1 MWDEIRDILAD
12 STWFEGL
19 ATALDVLIVY
29 YIIYRILL
37 LIKGTKAVQML
48 MGLIAII
55 VFFFASKEEYLNLPT
70 LHWLLD
76 KFIGSFILIIVVIF
90 QDDIRRGLS
99 QFGKTSIF
107 SRMTER
113 SETQVIEEV
122 VKASIMMSNAR
133 VGALMAIQRDANLG
147 EFGSAGVALDAR
159 VSKDL
164 LFSIFLPTHQNPL
177 HDGAVLLQGDR
188 IVAAG
193 CFLPLTNNPNI
204 EKTLGTRHRAAI
216 GLSEQTDAAIVVVS
230 EESGTISVVYR
241 EELLRGLDATTLREV
256 LHRIFSYAKP
266 QKPQRRA
273 MVRWF
278 QRRADRPEAEAQPS
292 SDAGSS
298 PTTMEDSTP

>member
-1 MWDEIRDILAD
+1 MFDNIREILTEAG
-12 STWFEGL
+12 WFEVLG
-19 ATALDVLIVY
+19 TALDILIVY

-107 SRMTER
+107 SRFEER

-122 VKASIMMSNAR
+122 VKASTMMANAR
-133 VGALMAIQRDANLG
+133 IGALMVIQRDADLT
-147 EFGSAGVALDAR
+147 EFGSAAVGLDAR

-193 CFLPLTNNPNI
+193 CFLPLTNNPNV

-216 GLSEQTDAAIVVVS
+216 GLSERTDAAIVMVS

-266 QKPQRRA
+266 QEQRRGLL
-273 MVRWF
+273 VRWF
-278 QRRADRPEAEAQPS
+278 QRKPERNGHRTVGRVDDSVTER
-292 SDAGSS
+292 
-298 PTTMEDSTP
+298 EDDDT